1 MVGWN
6 EVGNSLSMK
15 ENFAFG
21 KKKTIIDAAYFPELE
36 PRWVHRA
43 QPGVALAVPIV
54 DAGGG
59 GGAAEGGFDIIN

>member
-1 MVGWN
+1 
-6 EVGNSLSMK
+6 MK
-15 ENFAFG
+15 HNFAFG
-21 KKKTIIDAAYFPELE
+21 KKETLIDAAYFPELA

-59 GGAAEGGFDIIN
+59 GGAAEGGFDITN

>member
-1 MVGWN
+1 MVGWH
-6 EVGNSLSMK
+6 ETEYLHLIKK
-15 ENFAFG
+15 E
-21 KKKTIIDAAYFPELE
+21 TIIDAAYFPELA

-59 GGAAEGGFDIIN
+59 GGAAEGGFDMIN